1 MEEIHNS
8 HNQIDHLFAGANV
21 FMEPKTQQQPR
32 PITKHKLSAIMFTDM
47 TGFSRKMG
55 ESEKLTLRLLRD
67 HNRIIRFLVRKHH
80 GEIIKSTG
88 DGFLLDF
95 DSAVEAVQCALEAQ
109 ERFQR
114 YNFNKPDSEQIAVRV
129 GINLGEVRI
138 VDEDLFGDEV
148 NIAARIQTLA
158 EPGGICISR
167 DVYDHVKTKLQI
179 VAVNLGP
186 KELKNIRQQVEV
198 YKILVPTAGQE
209 AIEIP
214 TMNLSLLEMAEKAN
228 GTNGRKPETPCHP
241 VLKLLPG
248 FGKKVTRPVSHTK
261 LAPAFAAV
269 RETATPVAVPRRRG
283 RMLLRTVPMLFLT
296 MMLPTVWIASH
307 ASENGWP
314 ASFASMAQWIS
325 DASYVSKPKMPLNA
339 AKKTIAVLYF
349 ENRTKDPRD
358 NWMSI
363 GLADMLITDL
373 ENTTPLRVL
382 GRPRLMDTLKELGRE
397 NAQSMD
403 LSLARTVAERSQADL
418 MLIGTIARDGKT
430 LRIDTQLYDVRR
442 GEMLLAGKAQGESIF
457 KMVDELTHKLKK
469 QMLPTMQAM
478 M

>member
-1 MEEIHNS
+1 M
-8 HNQIDHLFAGANV
+8 DL
-21 FMEPKTQQQPR
+21 KTQQQPR
-32 PITKHKLSAIMFTDM
+32 PTTKHKLSAIMFTDM
-47 TGFSRKMG
+47 TGFSRRMG

-95 DSAVEAVQCALEAQ
+95 GSAVEAVQCALEAQ

-114 YNFNKPDSEQIAVRV
+114 YNYNKPDCEQIVVRV
-129 GINLGEVRI
+129 GVNLGEVRI

-186 KELKNIRQQVEV
+186 KDLKNIRHQVEV

-214 TMNLSLLEMAEKAN
+214 SMNLSLLAMAEKAN
-228 GTNGRKPETPCHP
+228 GTNGRRPENPRAHI
-241 VLKLLPG
+241 LKLLSG
-248 FGKKVTRPVSHTK
+248 FGKKIAPPMSHAKPV
-261 LAPAFAAV
+261 PAFAAV
-269 RETATPVAVPRRRG
+269 SAARETASPVAMPSQRAR
-283 RMLLRTVPMLFLT
+283 LLLKTVPMLFLT
-296 MMLPTVWIASH
+296 MMLPTVWITSH
-307 ASENGWP
+307 SGDNGWP

-325 DASYVSKPKMPLNA
+325 DASYVSKPQMPLNA

-373 ENTTPLRVL
+373 ENSTPLHVL
-382 GRPRLMDTLKELGRE
+382 GRPRLMDTLKELGKA

-403 LSLARTVAERSQADL
+403 LPLARAVAERAQADL

-430 LRIDTQLYDVRR
+430 LRIDTQLFDVRR
-442 GEMLLAGKAQGESIF
+442 GEILLAGKAQGESIF
-457 KMVDELTHKLKK
+457 KIVDELAHKLKK

>member
-1 MEEIHNS
+1 
-8 HNQIDHLFAGANV
+8 
-21 FMEPKTQQQPR
+21 MEPKTQQQPR

-47 TGFSRKMG
+47 TGFSRRMG

-95 DSAVEAVQCALEAQ
+95 GSAVEAVQCALEAQ

-114 YNFNKPDSEQIAVRV
+114 YNYNKPDCEQIAVRV

-186 KELKNIRQQVEV
+186 KELKNICHKVEV

-214 TMNLSLLEMAEKAN
+214 TLNLSLLEMAEKAN
-228 GTNGRKPETPCHP
+228 GTNGRKPENPRHNL
-241 VLKLLPG
+241 LKLLPG
-248 FGKKVTRPVSHTK
+248 FGKKITRPMSHAK
-261 LAPAFAAV
+261 PAPALAAGANA
-269 RETATPVAVPRRRG
+269 RESAGTIAVPSRRSR
-283 RMLLRTVPMLFLT
+283 LLLKTVPMLFLT

-307 ASENGWP
+307 AGDNGWP
-314 ASFASMAQWIS
+314 ASLASMAQWIS
-325 DASYVSKPKMPLNA
+325 DASYASTPKMSLNA
-339 AKKTIAVLYF
+339 ATKTIAVLYF

-403 LSLARTVAERSQADL
+403 LSLARAVAERSQADL
-418 MLIGTIARDGKT
+418 MLIGTIVRDGKT

-457 KMVDELTHKLKK
+457 KMVDELAYKLKK

>member
-1 MEEIHNS
+1 MD
-8 HNQIDHLFAGANV
+8 Q
-21 FMEPKTQQQPR
+21 KTPPR
-32 PITKHKLSAIMFTDM
+32 TTKHKLSAIMFTDM

-95 DSAVEAVQCALEAQ
+95 DSAVEAVHCALEAQ

-114 YNFNKPDSEQIAVRV
+114 YNFNKPDSEQIFVRI

-167 DVYDHVKTKLQI
+167 DIYDYVKTKLPI
-179 VAVNLGP
+179 VAVNLGL
-186 KELKNIRQQVEV
+186 KELKNIQHQVEV
-198 YKILVPTAGQE
+198 YKVLVPTVGQE

-228 GTNGRKPETPCHP
+228 GTNGRKPNSRRENFLHRLPIFKQNGARAAADSKAVKP
-241 VLKLLPG
+241 VEAG
-248 FGKKVTRPVSHTK
+248 AVS
-261 LAPAFAAV
+261 
-269 RETATPVAVPRRRG
+269 RETG
-283 RMLLRTVPMLFLT
+283 RHSAKPGRPARFLLKTVSMLFVT
-296 MMLPTVWIASH
+296 MILPTVWIASH
-307 ASENGWP
+307 SGESGLSS
-314 ASFASMAQWIS
+314 SFAGMAQWFS
-325 DASYVSKPKMPLNA
+325 SASYATTQKQPLNTA
-339 AKKTIAVLYF
+339 RKTIAVLYF
-349 ENRTKDPRD
+349 ENRTNDARD

-373 ENTTPLRVL
+373 ERTTPLRVL
-382 GRPRLMDTLKELGRE
+382 GRTRLMDMLKELGKE
-397 NAQSMD
+397 NVQSMD
-403 LSLARTVAERSQADL
+403 MPLARAVAQRANADL
-418 MLIGTIARDGKT
+418 MLLGVIMREGQT
-430 LRIDTQLYDVRR
+430 LRIDAQLYDVRQ
-442 GEMLLAGKAQGESIF
+442 GEMLLAEKAQGESVF
-457 KMVDELTHKLKK
+457 KMVEELSHQLKK
-469 QMLPTMQAM
+469 QMTPAVQAM

>member
-1 MEEIHNS
+1 
-8 HNQIDHLFAGANV
+8 
-21 FMEPKTQQQPR
+21 MEPKTQQQPR
-32 PITKHKLSAIMFTDM
+32 PTTKHKLSAIMFTDM

-95 DSAVEAVQCALEAQ
+95 GSAVEAVQCALEAQ

-114 YNFNKPDSEQIAVRV
+114 YNYNKPESEQIAVRL

-167 DVYDHVKTKLQI
+167 DIYDHVKTKLQI
-179 VAVNLGP
+179 VAINLGP
-186 KELKNIRQQVEV
+186 KELKNIRQPVEV

-228 GTNGRKPETPCHP
+228 GTNGRKPETPRHNL
-241 VLKLLPG
+241 LKLLPG

-261 LAPAFAAV
+261 PAPAFATGAAT
-269 RETATPVAVPRRRG
+269 RENGNSPAVPSRRAR
-283 RMLLRTVPMLFLT
+283 LLLKTVPMLFLT

-307 ASENGWP
+307 SGESNWP

-349 ENRTKDPRD
+349 ENHTKDPRD

-373 ENTTPLRVL
+373 ENTTPLHVL
-382 GRPRLMDTLKELGRE
+382 GRPRLMDTLKELGKG
-397 NAQSMD
+397 NVQSMD
-403 LSLARTVAERSQADL
+403 LPLARAVAERAKADL

-442 GEMLLAGKAQGESIF
+442 GEILLAGKAQGESIF
-457 KMVDELTHKLKK
+457 KMVDELAHKLKK

>member
-1 MEEIHNS
+1 MD
-8 HNQIDHLFAGANV
+8 Q
-21 FMEPKTQQQPR
+21 KTQQPPR
-32 PITKHKLSAIMFTDM
+32 PTTKHKLSAIMFTDM

-114 YNFNKPDSEQIAVRV
+114 YNYNKPDCEQIVVRV

-186 KELKNIRQQVEV
+186 RDLKNICHKVEV

-228 GTNGRKPETPCHP
+228 GTNGRKPENPRANI
-241 VLKLLPG
+241 LKRLPG
-248 FGKKVTRPVSHTK
+248 FSKKIAPPVSHTEP
-261 LAPAFAAV
+261 APAFAAASV
-269 RETATPVAVPRRRG
+269 ARETTSSIAVPSRRSRL
-283 RMLLRTVPMLFLT
+283 LLRTVPMLFLT
-296 MMLPTVWIASH
+296 MMLPTVWLASH
-307 ASENGWP
+307 AGERNWP
-314 ASFASMAQWIS
+314 ASFASMSQWIS
-325 DASYVSKPKMPLNA
+325 GATTPKLPLNA
-339 AKKTIAVLYF
+339 AKKTIAVMYF

-373 ENTTPLRVL
+373 ENTPALSGRVL
-382 GRPRLMDTLKELGRE
+382 GRPHLMDTLKELGKG

-403 LSLARTVAERSQADL
+403 LPLARAVAERAQADL

-457 KMVDELTHKLKK
+457 KMVDELTYKLKK

>member
-1 MEEIHNS
+1 MD
-8 HNQIDHLFAGANV
+8 Q
-21 FMEPKTQQQPR
+21 KTQPR
-32 PITKHKLSAIMFTDM
+32 PTTKHKLSAIMFTDM

-95 DSAVEAVQCALEAQ
+95 DSAVEAVHCALEAQ

-114 YNFNKPDSEQIAVRV
+114 YNFNKPDSEQIFVRI

-167 DVYDHVKTKLQI
+167 DIYDHVKTKLPI
-179 VAVNLGP
+179 VAINLGP
-186 KELKNIRQQVEV
+186 KELKNIQHQVEV
-198 YKILVPTAGQE
+198 YKVLVPTVGQE

-228 GTNGRKPETPCHP
+228 GTHGRKPENPR
-241 VLKLLPG
+241 VNFLQRLPL
-248 FGKKVTRPVSHTK
+248 FKKNSARPAAAASVK
-261 LAPAFAAV
+261 PLELNAAPH
-269 RETATPVAVPRRRG
+269 ETGRRPAKPDPARG
-283 RMLLRTVPMLFLT
+283 RLLLRAVPMLFVA
-296 MMLPTVWIASH
+296 MILPTVWIASH
-307 ASENGWP
+307 SGENGLP
-314 ASFASMAQWIS
+314 ASFAGMAQWFS
-325 DASYVSKPKMPLNA
+325 NATVQKLPLHT

-373 ENTTPLRVL
+373 ERTTPLRVL
-382 GRPRLMDTLKELGRE
+382 GRTRLMDTLKELGRE
-397 NAQSMD
+397 NVQSMD
-403 LSLARTVAERSQADL
+403 MPLARAVAKHANADL
-418 MLIGTIARDGKT
+418 MLLGVIMREGQT
-430 LRIDTQLYDVRR
+430 LRIDTQLYDVRQ
-442 GEMLLAGKAQGESIF
+442 GEMLLAEKAQGESVF
-457 KMVDELTHKLKK
+457 KMVEELSHQLKK
-469 QMLPTMQAM
+469 QLAPAVQAM